1 MSRRVDTANRTVLAL
16 LGLLLLG
23 GGAVGLAASFGS
35 FGDPPPVLPGT
46 ARRFED
52 QQPWFWWAVAGVCLL
67 VALLALRWLLAQLHT
82 DRVTRLD
89 LTRDD
94 REGRTVVHAGALTAA
109 VEEEAQSLRG
119 VVGASAR
126 LVEARDR
133 PHADRRRRAGR
144 PRRRRRGPPDAGG
157 PGGRPRPPGRRRPG
171 PAGRHR
177 AAARPPLGQPRPALS
192 SGTPGAREPPAPRE
206 RRPPCGP
213 HAPSSTS

>member
-16 LGLLLLG
+16 LGLVLLG

-109 VEEEAQSLRG
+109 VEEQAQSLRG

-133 PHADRRRRAGR
+133 RLTVAVELADHADVAEVRRTLEDRVVAHARQAVDD
-144 PRRRRRGPPDAGG
+144 PDL
-157 PGGRPRPPGRRRPG
+157 PVDIELRPGRR
-171 PAGRHR
+171 
-177 AAARPPLGQPRPALS
+177 
-192 SGTPGAREPPAPRE
+192 SGSRGLR
-206 RRPPCGP
+206 
-213 HAPSSTS
+213 